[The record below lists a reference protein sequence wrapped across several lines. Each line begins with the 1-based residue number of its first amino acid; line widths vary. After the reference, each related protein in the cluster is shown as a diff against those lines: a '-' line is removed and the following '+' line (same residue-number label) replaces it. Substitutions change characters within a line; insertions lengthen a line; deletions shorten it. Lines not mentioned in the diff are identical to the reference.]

1 MASAGIALYSFVAV
15 ALFAA
20 FGLLELPARWNAR
33 RLQRRLNR
41 LSRRRGTSPARTVA
55 RIRRETRLGAWVL
68 LGFALAS
75 GALVAWLVVRDI
87 RAGAVA
93 AAVNL
98 AWFGGGLSVGLLLL
112 SLAHLFWAPRLLDL
126 AVKLTAESAATP
138 NSHPPDD
145 GSSHGDRA
153 GLP

>member
-1 MASAGIALYSFVAV
+1 MTSLAVVWYSLAAV
-15 ALFAA
+15 ILFAS
-20 FGLLELPARWNAR
+20 FGMMEVPAPWNAR
-33 RLQRRLNR
+33 RVLRRLER
-41 LSRRRGTSPARTVA
+41 IGRRRGASPLAVAARLK
-55 RIRRETRLGAWVL
+55 RETRAGAWIL
-68 LGFALAS
+68 LGFAFAS
-75 GALVAWLVVRDI
+75 ALLVGWD
-87 RAGAVA
+87 A
-93 AAVNL
+93 ARRGPGDAPGSDL